1 MDYTD
6 REDLRQMLADIVN
19 RQKRVRKKDMSFLS
33 TAIQKFR
40 EGIDL
45 SYEESERLV
54 HIWDKVTEEG

>member
-19 RQKRVRKKDMSFLS
+19 RQKRVHKRDMPFLS
-33 TAIQKFR
+33 TTIQKFR
-40 EGIDL
+40 EGVDL

>member
-19 RQKRVRKKDMSFLS
+19 RQKRVRKRDMPFLS

-40 EGIDL
+40 EGVDL

>member
-19 RQKRVRKKDMSFLS
+19 RQKRVRKRDMSFLS